1 MKQNRKHKFLLFIVV
16 LFMIVPS
23 VNEPFKV
30 FANSNEEE
38 LDVSS
43 VEDVTQ
49 NEAKELAVN
58 STEQI
63 ELLQEKATMDA
74 SIDLPNVP
82 NDQENSEEQA
92 VQTPDASE
100 LKQLEIQQ
108 VEIEKE
114 QKSSVESL
122 DSWMPDKNLQTA
134 VAKTL
139 KITVSELTKEQMQ
152 RLGSEASTGQI
163 TAKNVASLQGMEYT
177 TGGTGIVL
185 QTTNGTINDL
195 SPIENVRLL
204 QLIITNNDVSD
215 LSPLK
220 GQSLGLLSAENNNI
234 SDLSQLNFSNMK
246 ILAVDDN
253 HISDLSMVPNYV
265 GMVLARNQKIVN
277 AEIPRNENI
286 KIDSVK
292 HVLNYDFSTKNFS
305 NISNNGLFI
314 PNASP
319 YFGSITWENL
329 DLSVSSIQYEF
340 DRQYSFST
348 DSRKNNK
355 VYYSG
360 VVVQPFS
367 NEITAAPVT
376 VKYLDE
382 KGTELALSELL
393 TGKVGEAYEATEKI
407 INGWVIKEIHGESKG
422 VYTEEAQEVAYIYE
436 RVEGAP
442 VTTYYQDE
450 EGNELAVPEVLTGK
464 VGEPYETNGKQVNG
478 WEIIDIPGNANG
490 VYTEE
495 AQKVVYL
502 YERKKAAPI
511 TVKYQDVDGNIVEP
525 TIKLAGDIGEPY
537 TVEKKDIEGYSIKEV
552 IGNPVGVF
560 SEEEQEILFIYK
572 KIQEQSANIVV
583 RYQDNR
589 GNKIEEDTIVEGLI
603 GEAYNIE
610 SKAIDGYT
618 FKEAKGDISGLFSK
632 DKQEVTFIY
641 VKDNAN
647 LALTPTHPAK
657 LVTKNSLI
665 PSLDK
670 GMNNKTTFPATG
682 TKQNNSFI
690 IGFIMLAGT
699 ILIYY
704 RKKYTK
710 MK

>member
-1 MKQNRKHKFLLFIVV
+1 
-16 LFMIVPS
+16 
-23 VNEPFKV
+23 
-30 FANSNEEE
+30 
-38 LDVSS
+38 
-43 VEDVTQ
+43 
-49 NEAKELAVN
+49 
-58 STEQI
+58 
-63 ELLQEKATMDA
+63 MDA

-265 GMVLARNQKIVN
+265 GMVLARNQKIIN

-329 DLSVSSIQYEF
+329 DLSVSK
-340 DRQYSFST
+340 D
-348 DSRKNNK
+348 
-355 VYYSG
+355 
-360 VVVQPFS
+360 
-367 NEITAAPVT
+367 PV
-376 VKYLDE
+376 
-382 KGTELALSELL
+382 
-393 TGKVGEAYEATEKI
+393 
-407 INGWVIKEIHGESKG
+407 
-422 VYTEEAQEVAYIYE
+422 
-436 RVEGAP
+436 
-442 VTTYYQDE
+442 
-450 EGNELAVPEVLTGK
+450 
-464 VGEPYETNGKQVNG
+464 
-478 WEIIDIPGNANG
+478 
-490 VYTEE
+490 
-495 AQKVVYL
+495 
-502 YERKKAAPI
+502 
-511 TVKYQDVDGNIVEP
+511 
-525 TIKLAGDIGEPY
+525 
-537 TVEKKDIEGYSIKEV
+537 
-552 IGNPVGVF
+552 
-560 SEEEQEILFIYK
+560 
-572 KIQEQSANIVV
+572 
-583 RYQDNR
+583 
-589 GNKIEEDTIVEGLI
+589 
-603 GEAYNIE
+603 
-610 SKAIDGYT
+610 
-618 FKEAKGDISGLFSK
+618 
-632 DKQEVTFIY
+632 
-641 VKDNAN
+641 
-647 LALTPTHPAK
+647 
-657 LVTKNSLI
+657 
-665 PSLDK
+665 
-670 GMNNKTTFPATG
+670 
-682 TKQNNSFI
+682 
-690 IGFIMLAGT
+690 
-699 ILIYY
+699 
-704 RKKYTK
+704 
-710 MK
+710 

>member
-1 MKQNRKHKFLLFIVV
+1 MKQNKKHKFLLFIVV

-38 LDVSS
+38 LDIPS
-43 VEDVTQ
+43 VEDVRQ
-49 NEAKELAVN
+49 NETKELAVN
-58 STEQI
+58 SAEQI

-74 SIDLPNVP
+74 SIDSQNVP
-82 NDQENSEEQA
+82 NDHENSEEQA
-92 VQTPDASE
+92 VQTPDQSE

-108 VEIEKE
+108 VENEKE
-114 QKSSVESL
+114 QRSSVESV

-139 KITVSELTKEQMQ
+139 KITVSELTKKQMQ
-152 RLGSEASTGQI
+152 RLGAEASTGQI

-367 NEITAAPVT
+367 NEIKAAPVT

-407 INGWVIKEIHGESKG
+407 INGWVIKEIHGEARG
-422 VYTEEAQEVAYIYE
+422 VYTEEAQEVA
-436 RVEGAP
+436 
-442 VTTYYQDE
+442 
-450 EGNELAVPEVLTGK
+450 
-464 VGEPYETNGKQVNG
+464 
-478 WEIIDIPGNANG
+478 
-490 VYTEE
+490 
-495 AQKVVYL
+495 YL

-511 TVKYQDVDGNIVEP
+511 TVKYQDVDGNIVVP

-537 TVEKKDIEGYSIKEV
+537 TVEKKEIEGYSIKEV

-603 GEAYNIE
+603 GEAYTIE

-647 LALTPTHPAK
+647 LALTPTYPAK

>member
-43 VEDVTQ
+43 VENVTQ

-114 QKSSVESL
+114 QKSSVESV

-204 QLIITNNDVSD
+204 QLIITNNDVSN

-265 GMVLARNQKIVN
+265 GMVLARNQKIIN

-367 NEITAAPVT
+367 NEIKAAPVT

-382 KGTELALSELL
+382 NGTELALSELL

-407 INGWVIKEIHGESKG
+407 INGWVIKEIHGEARG
-422 VYTEEAQEVAYIYE
+422 VYTEEAQE
-436 RVEGAP
+436 
-442 VTTYYQDE
+442 
-450 EGNELAVPEVLTGK
+450 
-464 VGEPYETNGKQVNG
+464 
-478 WEIIDIPGNANG
+478 
-490 VYTEE
+490 
-495 AQKVVYL
+495 VVYL

-511 TVKYQDVDGNIVEP
+511 TVKYQDVDGNIVVP

-537 TVEKKDIEGYSIKEV
+537 TVEKKEIEGYSIKEV

-603 GEAYNIE
+603 GEAYTIE

-647 LALTPTHPAK
+647 LALTPTYPAK

>member
-43 VEDVTQ
+43 VENVTQ

-314 PNASP
+314 ANASP

-367 NEITAAPVT
+367 NEIKAAPVT

-407 INGWVIKEIHGESKG
+407 INGWVIKEIHGEARG
-422 VYTEEAQEVAYIYE
+422 VYTEEAQE
-436 RVEGAP
+436 
-442 VTTYYQDE
+442 
-450 EGNELAVPEVLTGK
+450 
-464 VGEPYETNGKQVNG
+464 
-478 WEIIDIPGNANG
+478 
-490 VYTEE
+490 
-495 AQKVVYL
+495 VVYL

-511 TVKYQDVDGNIVEP
+511 TVKYQDVDGNIVVP

-537 TVEKKDIEGYSIKEV
+537 TVEKKEIEGYSIKEV

-603 GEAYNIE
+603 GEAYTIE

-647 LALTPTHPAK
+647 LALTPTYPAK

-682 TKQNNSFI
+682 TKKNSSFM

>member
-58 STEQI
+58 STKQI
-63 ELLQEKATMDA
+63 ELLQKKATMDA

-265 GMVLARNQKIVN
+265 GMVLARNQKIIN

-367 NEITAAPVT
+367 NEIKAAPVT

-382 KGTELALSELL
+382 NGTELALSELL

-407 INGWVIKEIHGESKG
+407 INGWVIKEIHGEARG
-422 VYTEEAQEVAYIYE
+422 VYTEEAQE
-436 RVEGAP
+436 
-442 VTTYYQDE
+442 
-450 EGNELAVPEVLTGK
+450 
-464 VGEPYETNGKQVNG
+464 
-478 WEIIDIPGNANG
+478 
-490 VYTEE
+490 
-495 AQKVVYL
+495 VVYL

-511 TVKYQDVDGNIVEP
+511 TVKYQDVDGNIVVP

-537 TVEKKDIEGYSIKEV
+537 TVEKKEIEGYSIKEV

-603 GEAYNIE
+603 GEAYTIE

-647 LALTPTHPAK
+647 LALTPTYPAK

>member
-38 LDVSS
+38 LDVPS

-58 STEQI
+58 SAEQI
-63 ELLQEKATMDA
+63 ELLQKKATMDA
-74 SIDLPNVP
+74 SIDLLNVP

-114 QKSSVESL
+114 QKSSVESV

-139 KITVSELTKEQMQ
+139 KITVSEITKEQMQ

-314 PNASP
+314 ANASP

-367 NEITAAPVT
+367 NEIKAAPVT

-393 TGKVGEAYEATEKI
+393 TGKVGEAYEATEKL
-407 INGWVIKEIHGESKG
+407 INGWVIKEIHGEARG
-422 VYTEEAQEVAYIYE
+422 VYTEEAQEVAY
-436 RVEGAP
+436 
-442 VTTYYQDE
+442 
-450 EGNELAVPEVLTGK
+450 
-464 VGEPYETNGKQVNG
+464 
-478 WEIIDIPGNANG
+478 
-490 VYTEE
+490 
-495 AQKVVYL
+495 L
-502 YERKKAAPI
+502 YERKKAASI
-511 TVKYQDVDGNIVEP
+511 TVKYQDVDGNIVVP

-537 TVEKKDIEGYSIKEV
+537 TVEKKEIEGYSIKEV
-552 IGNPVGVF
+552 IGNQVGVF
-560 SEEEQEILFIYK
+560 NEEEQEILFIYK

-603 GEAYNIE
+603 GEAYTIE

-647 LALTPTHPAK
+647 LALTPT
-657 LVTKNSLI
+657 
-665 PSLDK
+665 
-670 GMNNKTTFPATG
+670 
-682 TKQNNSFI
+682 
-690 IGFIMLAGT
+690 
-699 ILIYY
+699 Y
-704 RKKYTK
+704 
-710 MK
+710 

>member
-43 VEDVTQ
+43 VENVTQ

-114 QKSSVESL
+114 QKSSVESV

-265 GMVLARNQKIVN
+265 GMVLARNQKIIN

-367 NEITAAPVT
+367 NEIKAAPVT

-382 KGTELALSELL
+382 NGTELALSELL

-407 INGWVIKEIHGESKG
+407 INGWVIKEIHGEARG
-422 VYTEEAQEVAYIYE
+422 VYTEEAQE
-436 RVEGAP
+436 
-442 VTTYYQDE
+442 
-450 EGNELAVPEVLTGK
+450 
-464 VGEPYETNGKQVNG
+464 
-478 WEIIDIPGNANG
+478 
-490 VYTEE
+490 
-495 AQKVVYL
+495 VVYL

-511 TVKYQDVDGNIVEP
+511 TVKYQDVDGNIVVP

-537 TVEKKDIEGYSIKEV
+537 TVEKKEIEGYSIKEV

-589 GNKIEEDTIVEGLI
+589 GK
-603 GEAYNIE
+603 
-610 SKAIDGYT
+610 
-618 FKEAKGDISGLFSK
+618 
-632 DKQEVTFIY
+632 
-641 VKDNAN
+641 
-647 LALTPTHPAK
+647 
-657 LVTKNSLI
+657 
-665 PSLDK
+665 
-670 GMNNKTTFPATG
+670 
-682 TKQNNSFI
+682 
-690 IGFIMLAGT
+690 
-699 ILIYY
+699 
-704 RKKYTK
+704 
-710 MK
+710 

>member
-38 LDVSS
+38 LDVPS

-58 STEQI
+58 SAEQI
-63 ELLQEKATMDA
+63 ELLQKKATMDA
-74 SIDLPNVP
+74 SIDLLNVP

-114 QKSSVESL
+114 QKSSVESV

-139 KITVSELTKEQMQ
+139 KITVSEITKEQMQ

-204 QLIITNNDVSD
+204 QLIITNNDVSN

-367 NEITAAPVT
+367 NEIKAAPVT

-382 KGTELALSELL
+382 NGTELALSELL

-407 INGWVIKEIHGESKG
+407 INGWVIKEIHGEARG
-422 VYTEEAQEVAYIYE
+422 VYTEEAQE
-436 RVEGAP
+436 
-442 VTTYYQDE
+442 
-450 EGNELAVPEVLTGK
+450 
-464 VGEPYETNGKQVNG
+464 
-478 WEIIDIPGNANG
+478 
-490 VYTEE
+490 
-495 AQKVVYL
+495 VVYL

-511 TVKYQDVDGNIVEP
+511 TVKYQDVDGNIVVP

-537 TVEKKDIEGYSIKEV
+537 TVEKKEIEGYSIKEV

-603 GEAYNIE
+603 GEAYTIE

-647 LALTPTHPAK
+647 LALTPTYPAK

>member
-1 MKQNRKHKFLLFIVV
+1 
-16 LFMIVPS
+16 MIVPS

-38 LDVSS
+38 LDVPS

-58 STEQI
+58 SAEQI
-63 ELLQEKATMDA
+63 ELLQKKATMDA
-74 SIDLPNVP
+74 SIDLLNVP

-114 QKSSVESL
+114 QKSSVESV

-139 KITVSELTKEQMQ
+139 KITVSEITKEQMQ

-314 PNASP
+314 ANASP

-367 NEITAAPVT
+367 NEIKAAPVT

-393 TGKVGEAYEATEKI
+393 TGKVGEAYEATEKL
-407 INGWVIKEIHGESKG
+407 INGWVIKEIHGEARG
-422 VYTEEAQEVAYIYE
+422 VYTEEAQEVAY
-436 RVEGAP
+436 
-442 VTTYYQDE
+442 
-450 EGNELAVPEVLTGK
+450 
-464 VGEPYETNGKQVNG
+464 
-478 WEIIDIPGNANG
+478 
-490 VYTEE
+490 
-495 AQKVVYL
+495 L
-502 YERKKAAPI
+502 YERKKAASI
-511 TVKYQDVDGNIVEP
+511 TVKYQDVDGNIVVP

-537 TVEKKDIEGYSIKEV
+537 TVEKKEIEGYSIKEV
-552 IGNPVGVF
+552 IGNQVGVF
-560 SEEEQEILFIYK
+560 NEEEQEILFIYK

-603 GEAYNIE
+603 GEAYTIE

-647 LALTPTHPAK
+647 LALTPTYPAK

-682 TKQNNSFI
+682 TKKNSSFM

>member
-43 VEDVTQ
+43 VENVTQ

-204 QLIITNNDVSD
+204 QLIITNNDVSN

-265 GMVLARNQKIVN
+265 GMVLARNQKIIN

-367 NEITAAPVT
+367 NEIKAAPVT

-382 KGTELALSELL
+382 NGTELALSELL

-407 INGWVIKEIHGESKG
+407 INGWVIKEIHGEARG
-422 VYTEEAQEVAYIYE
+422 GYTEEAQE
-436 RVEGAP
+436 
-442 VTTYYQDE
+442 
-450 EGNELAVPEVLTGK
+450 
-464 VGEPYETNGKQVNG
+464 
-478 WEIIDIPGNANG
+478 
-490 VYTEE
+490 
-495 AQKVVYL
+495 VVYL

-511 TVKYQDVDGNIVEP
+511 TVKYQDVDGNIVVP

-537 TVEKKDIEGYSIKEV
+537 TVEKKEIEGYSIKEV

-603 GEAYNIE
+603 GEAYTIE

-647 LALTPTHPAK
+647 LALTPTYPAK

-665 PSLDK
+665 PNLDK
-670 GMNNKTTFPATG
+670 GKNNKTTFPATG
-682 TKQNNSFI
+682 TKKNSSFM

>member
-1 MKQNRKHKFLLFIVV
+1 
-16 LFMIVPS
+16 MIVPS

-30 FANSNEEE
+30 FYNSNDEE

-43 VEDVTQ
+43 LYDFTK
-49 NEAKELAVN
+49 NEEKELAVN
-58 STEQI
+58 STKQI
-63 ELLQEKATMDA
+63 ELLQKKATMDA

-265 GMVLARNQKIVN
+265 GMVLARNQKIIN

-367 NEITAAPVT
+367 NEIKAAPVT

-382 KGTELALSELL
+382 NGTELALSELL
-393 TGKVGEAYEATEKI
+393 TGKVGEDYEATEKI
-407 INGWVIKEIHGESKG
+407 INGWVIKEIHGEARG
-422 VYTEEAQEVAYIYE
+422 VYTEEAQE
-436 RVEGAP
+436 
-442 VTTYYQDE
+442 
-450 EGNELAVPEVLTGK
+450 
-464 VGEPYETNGKQVNG
+464 
-478 WEIIDIPGNANG
+478 
-490 VYTEE
+490 
-495 AQKVVYL
+495 VVYL

-511 TVKYQDVDGNIVEP
+511 TVKYQDVDGNIVVP

-537 TVEKKDIEGYSIKEV
+537 TVEKKEIEGYSIKEV

-603 GEAYNIE
+603 GEAYTIE

-647 LALTPTHPAK
+647 LALTPTYPAK

>member
-38 LDVSS
+38 LDVPS

-58 STEQI
+58 SAEQI
-63 ELLQEKATMDA
+63 ELLQKKATMDA
-74 SIDLPNVP
+74 SIDLLNVP

-114 QKSSVESL
+114 QKSSVESV

-139 KITVSELTKEQMQ
+139 KITVSEITKEQMQ

-367 NEITAAPVT
+367 NEIKAAPVT

-422 VYTEEAQEVAYIYE
+422 VYTEEAQEVAY
-436 RVEGAP
+436 
-442 VTTYYQDE
+442 
-450 EGNELAVPEVLTGK
+450 
-464 VGEPYETNGKQVNG
+464 
-478 WEIIDIPGNANG
+478 
-490 VYTEE
+490 
-495 AQKVVYL
+495 L

-511 TVKYQDVDGNIVEP
+511 TVKYQDVDGNIVVP

-537 TVEKKDIEGYSIKEV
+537 TVEKKEIEGYSIKEV

-603 GEAYNIE
+603 GEAYTIE

-647 LALTPTHPAK
+647 LALTPTYPAK
-657 LVTKNSLI
+657 LVTKNSLV

-682 TKQNNSFI
+682 TKKNSSFM

>member
-16 LFMIVPS
+16 LFMIIPS

-38 LDVSS
+38 LDVPS
-43 VEDVTQ
+43 VEDITQ
-49 NEAKELAVN
+49 NEAKELAGN
-58 STEQI
+58 PAEQI
-63 ELLQEKATMDA
+63 ELLQEKETMDA
-74 SIDLPNVP
+74 SIDSPNMP
-82 NDQENSEEQA
+82 DDQENNEKQE
-92 VQTPDASE
+92 VQTPVTNE
-100 LKQLEIQQ
+100 LNQLDIQQ
-108 VEIEKE
+108 VENEKE
-114 QKSSVESL
+114 QKSTVESV
-122 DSWMPDKNLQTA
+122 DSWMPDKNLQAA

-139 KITVSELTKEQMQ
+139 KITVEELTKEQMK
-152 RLGSEASTGQI
+152 RLGAEASTGQI
-163 TAKNVASLQGMEYT
+163 TAKNVASLQGMEFT

-185 QTTNGTINDL
+185 QTTNGTISDL

-204 QLIITNNDVSD
+204 QLIITNNNVSD

-220 GQSLGLLSAENNNI
+220 GKNLGLLSAENNNI
-234 SDLSQLNFSNMK
+234 SDLSQLNFGNMK

-253 HISDLSMVPNYV
+253 HISDLSMVPNHV
-265 GMVLARNQKIVN
+265 EMLLARNQKIIN
-277 AEIPRNENI
+277 TEIPKNEII

-305 NISNNGLFI
+305 NISNNGLFT
-314 PNASP
+314 PNVSP
-319 YFGSITWENL
+319 YFGSVTWENL
-329 DLSVSSIQYEF
+329 DLSVNSIQYEF

-367 NEITAAPVT
+367 NEIKAAPVT

-382 KGTELALSELL
+382 KGTELALAEVL
-393 TGKVGEAYEATEKI
+393 TGKVGEAYEATEKMI
-407 INGWVIKEIHGESKG
+407 HGWGIKEIHGEVKG
-422 VYTEEAQEVAYIYE
+422 IYTEEAQEVAYIYE
-436 RVEGAP
+436 RVESAP

-450 EGNELAVPEVLTGK
+450 EGNELATPEVLIGK

-495 AQKVVYL
+495 AQEVVYL

-511 TVKYQDVDGNIVEP
+511 TVKYQDIEGNIVEP
-525 TIKLAGDIGEPY
+525 TIQLAGDIGEPY
-537 TVEKKDIEGYSIKEV
+537 TAEKKEIEGYSIKEV

-560 SEEEQEILFIYK
+560 SEQEQEILFIYK
-572 KIQEQSANIVV
+572 KIEEQSANIVV

-603 GEAYNIE
+603 GEAYSIE

-647 LALTPTHPAK
+647 LALTPTYPAK

-682 TKQNNSFI
+682 TKKNNSVM

-699 ILIYY
+699 ILTYC

-710 MK
+710 IK

>member
-204 QLIITNNDVSD
+204 QLIITNNDVSN

-367 NEITAAPVT
+367 NEIKAAPVT

-382 KGTELALSELL
+382 NGTELALSELL

-407 INGWVIKEIHGESKG
+407 INGWVIKEIHGEARG
-422 VYTEEAQEVAYIYE
+422 VYTEEAQE
-436 RVEGAP
+436 
-442 VTTYYQDE
+442 
-450 EGNELAVPEVLTGK
+450 
-464 VGEPYETNGKQVNG
+464 
-478 WEIIDIPGNANG
+478 
-490 VYTEE
+490 
-495 AQKVVYL
+495 VVYL

-511 TVKYQDVDGNIVEP
+511 TVKYQDVDGNIVVP

-537 TVEKKDIEGYSIKEV
+537 TVEKKEIEGYSIKEV

-603 GEAYNIE
+603 GEAYTIE

-647 LALTPTHPAK
+647 LALTPTYPAK

>member
-1 MKQNRKHKFLLFIVV
+1 
-16 LFMIVPS
+16 MIIPS

-38 LDVSS
+38 LDVPSI
-43 VEDVTQ
+43 EDGTQ
-49 NEAKELAVN
+49 NEAKELILNPA
-58 STEQI
+58 EKI
-63 ELLQEKATMDA
+63 ELLQGKETMDT
-74 SIDLPNVP
+74 SIDPQNVP
-82 NDQENSEEQA
+82 EDQENSEKKA
-92 VQTPDASE
+92 VQTPITSE
-100 LKQLEIQQ
+100 LNQFDEQ
-108 VEIEKE
+108 VENEKE
-114 QKSSVESL
+114 QQSSVESV

-139 KITVSELTKEQMQ
+139 KITVSELNKEQMQ
-152 RLGSEASTGQI
+152 RLGAEASTGQI

-185 QTTNGTINDL
+185 QATNGTISDL

-204 QLIITNNDVSD
+204 QLIITNNNVSD

-220 GQSLGLLSAENNNI
+220 GKSLGLLSAENNNI
-234 SDLSQLNFSNMK
+234 SDLSQLNFGNMK

-253 HISDLSMVPNYV
+253 HISDLSMVPNHV
-265 GMVLARNQKIVN
+265 GMLLARDQKIIN
-277 AEIPRNENI
+277 AEIPRNEII

-305 NISNNGLFI
+305 NISNNGLFT

-319 YFGSITWENL
+319 YFGSVTWENL
-329 DLSVSSIQYEF
+329 DLSVNSIQYEF

-348 DSRKNNK
+348 DSRKTNK

-367 NEITAAPVT
+367 TEIKAAPVT

-407 INGWVIKEIHGESKG
+407 INGWVIKEIFGEARG
-422 VYTEEAQEVAYIYE
+422 IYTEDAQEVVYLYE

-450 EGNELAVPEVLTGK
+450 EGNELAAPEVLNGK

-478 WEIIDIPGNANG
+478 WGIIDIPGNANG
-490 VYTEE
+490 VYTED
-495 AQKVVYL
+495 AQEVVYL
-502 YERKKAAPI
+502 YERKKAAPL

-525 TIKLAGDIGEPY
+525 TIKLTGDIGESY
-537 TVEKKDIEGYSIKEV
+537 TVEKKEIEGYSIKEV
-552 IGNPVGVF
+552 IGNPIGVF
-560 SEEEQEILFIYK
+560 SEEEQKILFIYNE
-572 KIQEQSANIVV
+572 IQEQSANIVV
-583 RYQDNR
+583 RYQDNW

-603 GEAYNIE
+603 GEAYSIE

-641 VKDNAN
+641 VKDNVK
-647 LALTPTHPAK
+647 LPIMPTYPDK

-670 GMNNKTTFPATG
+670 GESNETTFPATG
-682 TKQNNSFI
+682 TKQNNFFM
-690 IGFIMLAGT
+690 IGFVMLVGS

-704 RKKYTK
+704 RKKIHK
-710 MK
+710 K

>member
-43 VEDVTQ
+43 VENVTQ

-367 NEITAAPVT
+367 NEIKAAPVT

-382 KGTELALSELL
+382 NGTELALSELL

-407 INGWVIKEIHGESKG
+407 INGWVIKEIHGEARG
-422 VYTEEAQEVAYIYE
+422 VYTEEAQE
-436 RVEGAP
+436 
-442 VTTYYQDE
+442 
-450 EGNELAVPEVLTGK
+450 
-464 VGEPYETNGKQVNG
+464 
-478 WEIIDIPGNANG
+478 
-490 VYTEE
+490 
-495 AQKVVYL
+495 VVYL

-511 TVKYQDVDGNIVEP
+511 TVKYQDVDGNIVVP

-537 TVEKKDIEGYSIKEV
+537 TVEKKEIEGYSIKEV

-603 GEAYNIE
+603 GEAYTIE

-647 LALTPTHPAK
+647 LALTPTYPAK

-682 TKQNNSFI
+682 TKKNNSFM

>member
-1 MKQNRKHKFLLFIVV
+1 
-16 LFMIVPS
+16 MIVPS

-43 VEDVTQ
+43 VENVTQ

-253 HISDLSMVPNYV
+253 NISDLSMVPNYV

-314 PNASP
+314 ANASP

-367 NEITAAPVT
+367 NEIKAAPVT

-382 KGTELALSELL
+382 KGTELALSEL
-393 TGKVGEAYEATEKI
+393 
-407 INGWVIKEIHGESKG
+407 
-422 VYTEEAQEVAYIYE
+422 
-436 RVEGAP
+436 
-442 VTTYYQDE
+442 
-450 EGNELAVPEVLTGK
+450 LTGK

-495 AQKVVYL
+495 AQEVVYL

-511 TVKYQDVDGNIVEP
+511 TVKYQDIDGNIVEP

-537 TVEKKDIEGYSIKEV
+537 TVEKKEIEGYSIKEV

-603 GEAYNIE
+603 GEVYNIE

-618 FKEAKGDISGLFSK
+618 FKEAKGDVSGLFSK

-647 LALTPTHPAK
+647 LALTPTYPAK

-682 TKQNNSFI
+682 TKKNNSFM

>member
-43 VEDVTQ
+43 VENVTQ

-204 QLIITNNDVSD
+204 QLIITNNDVSN

-367 NEITAAPVT
+367 NEIKAAPVT

-407 INGWVIKEIHGESKG
+407 INGWVIKEIHGEARG
-422 VYTEEAQEVAYIYE
+422 VYTEEAQE
-436 RVEGAP
+436 
-442 VTTYYQDE
+442 
-450 EGNELAVPEVLTGK
+450 
-464 VGEPYETNGKQVNG
+464 
-478 WEIIDIPGNANG
+478 
-490 VYTEE
+490 
-495 AQKVVYL
+495 VVYL

-511 TVKYQDVDGNIVEP
+511 TVKYQDVDGNIVVP

-537 TVEKKDIEGYSIKEV
+537 TVEKKEIEGYSIKEV

-603 GEAYNIE
+603 GEAYTIE

-647 LALTPTHPAK
+647 LALTPTYPAK

-682 TKQNNSFI
+682 TKKNSSFM

>member
-1 MKQNRKHKFLLFIVV
+1 
-16 LFMIVPS
+16 MIVPS

-43 VEDVTQ
+43 VENVTQ

-114 QKSSVESL
+114 QKSSVESV

-204 QLIITNNDVSD
+204 QLIITNNDVSN

-265 GMVLARNQKIVN
+265 GMVLARNQKIIN

-367 NEITAAPVT
+367 NEIKAAPVT

-382 KGTELALSELL
+382 NGTELALSELL

-407 INGWVIKEIHGESKG
+407 INGWVIKEIHGEARG
-422 VYTEEAQEVAYIYE
+422 VYTEEAQE
-436 RVEGAP
+436 
-442 VTTYYQDE
+442 
-450 EGNELAVPEVLTGK
+450 
-464 VGEPYETNGKQVNG
+464 
-478 WEIIDIPGNANG
+478 
-490 VYTEE
+490 
-495 AQKVVYL
+495 VVYL

-511 TVKYQDVDGNIVEP
+511 TVKYQDVDGNIVVP

-537 TVEKKDIEGYSIKEV
+537 TVEKKEIEGYSIKEV

-603 GEAYNIE
+603 GEAYTIE

-647 LALTPTHPAK
+647 LALTPTYPAK
-657 LVTKNSLI
+657 LVTKNSLV

-682 TKQNNSFI
+682 TKKNSSFM

>member
-43 VEDVTQ
+43 VENVTQ

-204 QLIITNNDVSD
+204 QLIITNNDVSN

-367 NEITAAPVT
+367 NEIKAAPVT

-382 KGTELALSELL
+382 NGTELALSELL

-407 INGWVIKEIHGESKG
+407 INGWVIKEIHGEARG
-422 VYTEEAQEVAYIYE
+422 VYTEEAQE
-436 RVEGAP
+436 
-442 VTTYYQDE
+442 
-450 EGNELAVPEVLTGK
+450 
-464 VGEPYETNGKQVNG
+464 
-478 WEIIDIPGNANG
+478 
-490 VYTEE
+490 
-495 AQKVVYL
+495 VVYL

-511 TVKYQDVDGNIVEP
+511 TVKYQDVDGNIVVP

-537 TVEKKDIEGYSIKEV
+537 TVEKKEIEGYSIKEV

-603 GEAYNIE
+603 GEAYTIE

-647 LALTPTHPAK
+647 LALTPTYPAK

>member
-43 VEDVTQ
+43 VENVTQ

-314 PNASP
+314 ANASP

-367 NEITAAPVT
+367 NEIKAAPVT

-407 INGWVIKEIHGESKG
+407 INGWVIKEIHGEARG
-422 VYTEEAQEVAYIYE
+422 VYTEEAQE
-436 RVEGAP
+436 
-442 VTTYYQDE
+442 
-450 EGNELAVPEVLTGK
+450 
-464 VGEPYETNGKQVNG
+464 
-478 WEIIDIPGNANG
+478 
-490 VYTEE
+490 
-495 AQKVVYL
+495 VVYL

-511 TVKYQDVDGNIVEP
+511 TVKYQDVDGNIVVP

-537 TVEKKDIEGYSIKEV
+537 TVEKKEIEGYSIKEV

-603 GEAYNIE
+603 GEVYNIE

-618 FKEAKGDISGLFSK
+618 FKEAKGDVSGLFSK

-647 LALTPTHPAK
+647 LALTPTYPAK

-682 TKQNNSFI
+682 TKKNNSFM

>member
-43 VEDVTQ
+43 VENVTQ

-253 HISDLSMVPNYV
+253 NISDLSMVPNYV

-314 PNASP
+314 ANASP

-367 NEITAAPVT
+367 NEIKAAPVT

-382 KGTELALSELL
+382 KGTELALSEL
-393 TGKVGEAYEATEKI
+393 
-407 INGWVIKEIHGESKG
+407 
-422 VYTEEAQEVAYIYE
+422 
-436 RVEGAP
+436 
-442 VTTYYQDE
+442 
-450 EGNELAVPEVLTGK
+450 LTGK

-495 AQKVVYL
+495 AQEVVYL

-511 TVKYQDVDGNIVEP
+511 TVKYQDIDGNIVEP

-537 TVEKKDIEGYSIKEV
+537 TVEKKEIEGYSIKEV

-603 GEAYNIE
+603 GEVYNIE

-618 FKEAKGDISGLFSK
+618 FKEAKGDVSGLFSK

-647 LALTPTHPAK
+647 LALTPTYPAK

-682 TKQNNSFI
+682 TKKNNSFM

>member
-38 LDVSS
+38 LDVPS

-58 STEQI
+58 SAEQI
-63 ELLQEKATMDA
+63 ELLQKKATMDA
-74 SIDLPNVP
+74 SIDLLNVP

-114 QKSSVESL
+114 QKSSVESV

-139 KITVSELTKEQMQ
+139 KITVSEITKEQMQ

-367 NEITAAPVT
+367 NEIKAAPVT

-382 KGTELALSELL
+382 KGTELALSEL
-393 TGKVGEAYEATEKI
+393 
-407 INGWVIKEIHGESKG
+407 
-422 VYTEEAQEVAYIYE
+422 
-436 RVEGAP
+436 
-442 VTTYYQDE
+442 
-450 EGNELAVPEVLTGK
+450 LTGK

-495 AQKVVYL
+495 AQEVVYL

-511 TVKYQDVDGNIVEP
+511 TVKYQDIDGNIVEP

-537 TVEKKDIEGYSIKEV
+537 TVEKKEIEGYSIKEV

-603 GEAYNIE
+603 GEVYNIE

-618 FKEAKGDISGLFSK
+618 FKEAKGDVSGLFSK

-647 LALTPTHPAK
+647 LALTPTYPAK

-682 TKQNNSFI
+682 TKKNNSFM